1 MILLILLVSQCYCNT
16 KECSVF
22 PDQLF
27 KKLHQY
33 VLWNQWAAG
42 RFARVGYLSKRRKV
56 YLSLASLGWNRGV
69 PPVADSV
76 LCSPSLTK
84 QTGSGCPIKFNT
96 FLLQAPDNIKE
107 GDLKTASS
115 KPRITYCQG
124 SVMPRAKDWNKP
136 TQKYLGPCKHPHIS
150 SA

>member
-1 MILLILLVSQCYCNT
+1 MFGFSW
-16 KECSVF
+16 SVIQEASHITHRF
-22 PDQLF
+22 
-27 KKLHQY
+27 QY

-42 RFARVGYLSKRRKV
+42 CFARVDCLSKWRKV
-56 YLSLASLGWNRGV
+56 YQILASLEWNRGV
-69 PPVADSV
+69 PPVADNL

-84 QTGSGCPIKFNT
+84 WTSSGCPIKFNT
-96 FLLQAPDNIKE
+96 FLLQASDNINE

-115 KPRITYCQG
+115 KPRIIYCQS

-150 SA
+150 SAWNMTL